1 MLIMWHEEEEGED
14 GVLCSFEC
22 LQYIEDVEENVAD
35 DDQCDDDDDQCDDD
49 DDDQYC
55 DEFMRRI
62 TQKI

>member
-14 GVLCSFEC
+14 GALCSFEC
-22 LQYIEDVEENVAD
+22 LQYIEDVEENVAV
-35 DDQCDDDDDQCDDD
+35 DDQCDDD